1 MEEMDETLEGSKC
14 KDCEHLISRIILPM
28 DYTDFG
34 IDINLLKQEIE
45 EEEKIPLDN
54 EEIAIVHNTCVVL
67 NMDLGHLVIE
77 CNKYSKKG
85 VPTIFNTDPW
95 KNKT

>member
-1 MEEMDETLEGSKC
+1 MEERDETLEGSKC
-14 KDCEHLISRIILPM
+14 RDCDHLISRIILPM
-28 DYTDFG
+28 DYEEFG
-34 IDINLLKQEIE
+34 IDITQLRQEIE
-45 EEEKIPLDN
+45 EQEKIPLDN

-67 NMDLGHLVIE
+67 NMDLGYLVIE

-85 VPTIFNTDPW
+85 TPTIFNANPW